1 MNIGRRQW
9 KEPVA
14 WSMIMSREAIRSEWT
29 KSRRQSS
36 KKEVRESQVK
46 EAVRLSAVSLRCVH
60 VSRFEETKELELLKS
75 SSEKRVSSK
84 LVVCMYTPLRSELH
98 SAGSLEDS
106 RILEFKW
113 TMEYKWN
120 FANGINVSVKCKTGL
135 AKIFVEF
142 RLKFDWT
149 AAGISGDQSSAIIKH
164 IISNNTSGNLRERA
178 LDVSVIGA
186 ERIFRSCSGRKCN

>member
-1 MNIGRRQW
+1 
-9 KEPVA
+9 
-14 WSMIMSREAIRSEWT
+14 
-29 KSRRQSS
+29 
-36 KKEVRESQVK
+36 
-46 EAVRLSAVSLRCVH
+46 
-60 VSRFEETKELELLKS
+60 
-75 SSEKRVSSK
+75 
-84 LVVCMYTPLRSELH
+84 
-98 SAGSLEDS
+98 
-106 RILEFKW
+106 
-113 TMEYKWN
+113 MEYKWN

-164 IISNNTSGNLRERA
+164 IISNNTSGNLGERA